1 MFIQIGNLMREFQME
16 SGTKEIQSKQ
26 ELEANPEN
34 EWAIPKLEPAIN
46 FPGLFYNSFII
57 K

>member
-46 FPGLFYNSFII
+46 FSG
-57 K
+57 